1 MSGLIIAFKVILRGK
16 SSLIKPRGTMQA
28 AQNNNEKKTVLY
40 VDDDEMVLEVGSLML
55 QKLGYKVLTA
65 SEGQEAIEIF
75 KKNKVAI
82 DGYELYQQLKKI
94 KPKAKILLAS
104 GYTGVHSEKGLSN
117 IGFDGFIKKPFH
129 LKQLSEKIEDILVN

>member
-1 MSGLIIAFKVILRGK
+1 MPG
-16 SSLIKPRGTMQA
+16 M
-28 AQNNNEKKTVLY
+28 N
-40 VDDDEMVLEVGSLML
+40 
-55 QKLGYKVLTA
+55 
-65 SEGQEAIEIF
+65 
-75 KKNKVAI
+75 
-82 DGYELYQQLKKI
+82 GYELYQQLKKI

>member
-1 MSGLIIAFKVILRGK
+1 
-16 SSLIKPRGTMQA
+16 MQA
-28 AQNNNEKKTVLY
+28 TQNNDEKKAVLF

-55 QKLGYKVLTA
+55 QKLGYSVLTA

-82 DGYELYQQLKKI
+82 AILDMRMPGMNGDEICQQLKKI

-104 GYTGVHSEKGLSN
+104 GYVGVYSEKDLIS
-117 IGFDGFIKKPFH
+117 IGFDGFIRKPFN
-129 LKQLSEKIEDILVN
+129 LKQLSEKIEAI